1 VLFHYQSD
9 VEQILDAMQMARTW
23 QGLPLLPVAAGV
35 AATIGIGFTVAAIRR
50 FGGWLTA
57 RKHLRMLKDPR
68 SAALVPPLPAHLSR
82 LEPSANRAVWN
93 SIGSLVLSTAL
104 LAGIA
109 LLQFHPDSNW
119 DADALHR
126 GLAWAV
132 TVGVFFGS
140 VYGVADR
147 LHRWR
152 LWHHAE
158 RLSRDRARASSEQE
172 QRPARAGTIPPL
184 EVVFPVPGRM
194 GDRKLEHVAA
204 ERNVFGGEPW
214 NIVYLRLFANEAGLH
229 ALLKGAWRE
238 CGYVHF
244 IRDVDSVSEEELGAI
259 DSASLFINSRSRLL
273 ADLDRRPAPLPPGP
287 REFRH
292 LAANDLAVE
301 DEYGSYPVYAPLCH
315 ESFWKVAVDIFL
327 NRADVV
333 LLDLSGYHWD
343 NMGTGYELQ
352 RVIDHFPIER
362 TILLADSTHTDRPFL
377 QAQIQRAWSQM
388 AAGSPNAGNEPR
400 RVIVAQADDPSRAVA
415 ASLQDRLAAKPPAL
429 LKTKD

>member
-1 VLFHYQSD
+1 MSFTASCSS
-9 VEQILDAMQMARTW
+9 RC
-23 QGLPLLPVAAGV
+23 PRPAAGAKLV
-35 AATIGIGFTVAAIRR
+35 VTIAWPSLTVRTVQRSSSSPPSNPSSNKTFNAA
-50 FGGWLTA
+50 
-57 RKHLRMLKDPR
+57 P
-68 SAALVPPLPAHLSR
+68 
-82 LEPSANRAVWN
+82 
-93 SIGSLVLSTAL
+93 
-104 LAGIA
+104 
-109 LLQFHPDSNW
+109 
-119 DADALHR
+119 
-126 GLAWAV
+126 
-132 TVGVFFGS
+132 
-140 VYGVADR
+140 
-147 LHRWR
+147 
-152 LWHHAE
+152 
-158 RLSRDRARASSEQE
+158 
-172 QRPARAGTIPPL
+172 
-184 EVVFPVPGRM
+184 
-194 GDRKLEHVAA
+194 
-204 ERNVFGGEPW
+204 
-214 NIVYLRLFANEAGLH
+214 
-229 ALLKGAWRE
+229 
-238 CGYVHF
+238 
-244 IRDVDSVSEEELGAI
+244 LGAI